1 MNLKKISDEPL
12 VFQNVKPLEK
22 MGNVLPIAYGGL
34 LQAHS
39 LMAAFHSLPGEL
51 HDKDKWVVY
60 SVTGEYVQDDLVSTV
75 LNDE

>member
-1 MNLKKISDEPL
+1 MNLKKVSDEPL
-12 VFQNVKPLEK
+12 VFQNLKPLEK

-39 LMAAFHSLPGEL
+39 LMAAFHSLPGESQ
-51 HDKDKWVVY
+51 DKDKWVVY
-60 SVTGEYVQDDLVSTV
+60 SVTGESVRDDHASTV